1 MGILSTLNEELKKAM
16 LAKDAV
22 KLDSLRA
29 IKSAVLIAQTS
40 GQKSGELS
48 DEDSI
53 QLLQRLVK
61 QRRDSALLYRDQNR
75 SDLAEPEEAQAEIIA
90 SFLPAQL
97 SDDELKNQIQAII
110 NATGATGMK
119 EMGKVMGMVS
129 KQLAGKAEGKRIAD
143 MVKQLLN

>member
-40 GQKSGELS
+40 GQNSGELS

-97 SDDELKNQIQAII
+97 SDDKLKNQIQAII
-110 NATGATGMK
+110 NTTGATGMK
-119 EMGKVMGMVS
+119 EMGKVMGMAS

>member
-119 EMGKVMGMVS
+119 EMGKVMGMAS

-143 MVKQLLN
+143 MVKKLLN

>member
-75 SDLAEPEEAQAEIIA
+75 SDLAGPEEAQAEIIA

>member
-119 EMGKVMGMVS
+119 EMGKVMGMAS